1 MKVPDVAAKTFSSE
15 KITDTFKA
23 TFSTFDTPVFSISV
37 LKQPMNGLR
46 IEKLLNK
53 K

>member
-1 MKVPDVAAKTFSSE
+1 MKVPDVAAKNFSSE

-23 TFSTFDTPVFSISV
+23 TFSIFDTPVFSMSV
-37 LKQPMNGLR
+37 LMQPMNGLR